1 MNCAKIHQTMSLH
14 EWSYWG
20 LDPMSSEDLLLLDS
34 TDDVKKF
41 SSMLLIIIFLEAS
54 KNVGEM
60 VA

>member
-1 MNCAKIHQTMSLH
+1 MSLH